1 MKYSKFGNRRSGG
14 FDSQLER
21 RRYNELLLLEKAGKI
36 SELRRQVKYELIP
49 NQYKDGKCLYRKVT
63 YVADFTYMEDGA
75 LVVEDS
81 KGFKTPE
88 YIIKKKL
95 MYQIHGIIIKE
106 TH

>member
-1 MKYSKFGNRRSGG
+1 MYSKYGNRRSGG

>member
-1 MKYSKFGNRRSGG
+1 MYSKYGNRRSGG

-21 RRYNELLLLEKAGKI
+21 GRYNDLLLLERAGKI

-95 MYQIHGIIIKE
+95 MYMIHGIIIKE

>member
-1 MKYSKFGNRRSGG
+1 MKYSKYGNRRSGG

-21 RRYNELLLLEKAGKI
+21 GRYNELLLLERAGKI

-63 YVADFTYMEDGA
+63 YVADFTYIEDGA

-95 MYQIHGIIIKE
+95 MYMIHGIIIKE

>member
-1 MKYSKFGNRRSGG
+1 MYSKYGNRRSGG

-21 RRYNELLLLEKAGKI
+21 GRYNELLLLERAGKI

-63 YVADFTYMEDGA
+63 YVADFTYIEDGA

-95 MYQIHGIIIKE
+95 MYMIHGIIIKE